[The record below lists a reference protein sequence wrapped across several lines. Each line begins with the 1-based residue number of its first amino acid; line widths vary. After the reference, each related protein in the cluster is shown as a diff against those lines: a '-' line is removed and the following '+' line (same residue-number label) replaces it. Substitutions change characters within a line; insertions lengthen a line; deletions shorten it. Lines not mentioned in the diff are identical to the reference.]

1 MTTPVPPR
9 QQSPPAQPPPPQ
21 PPPPPSG
28 LDDPALAVT
37 VAAVLAG
44 GLLAAE
50 VIAALKARGVLTAAE
65 LGAFSQV
72 LGDVT
77 AHPPP
82 VTGVIGH
89 ASEHAARVNTA
100 RRTQYVLAAAK
111 RVMGAA
117 RDARS
122 KGEPV
127 TAATRKQ
134 LATEQRYYAAHQA
147 AMWQRAAAAGKIDM
161 EAAVHGRLLGWY
173 SVRSKTTTPE
183 CLEADGHNFYV
194 DNPPDIGLPGI
205 VHVNCK
211 CFPGPPHPGGRLLPG
226 SGPGY
231 ARAA

>member
-1 MTTPVPPR
+1 MTTPAPP
-9 QQSPPAQPPPPQ
+9 QQVQPPPPQ
-21 PPPPPSG
+21 PQG
-28 LDDPALAVT
+28 LDDPALAVA
-37 VAAVLAG
+37 VAAVLTGAAG
-44 GLLAAE
+44 PAVAVAGT
-50 VIAALKARGVLTAAE
+50 VAALRVRFALSHAASSALTAVLT
-65 LGAFSQV
+65 
-72 LGDVT
+72 DVT
-77 AHPPP
+77 SHPPP
-82 VTGVIGH
+82 VTGVIGP
-89 ASEHAARVNTA
+89 ASEQTSRINTA
-100 RRTQYVLAAAK
+100 RRAQYVLAAAK

-117 RDARS
+117 QDARS

-127 TAATRKQ
+127 TAEIRGQ
-134 LATEQRYYAAHQA
+134 LATEQRFYAAHQA

-173 SVRSKTTTPE
+173 SVRSKTSTPE